1 MRSSWKPRRLLAPL
15 SSSHTHPKDAPLV
28 DNRISVLAVDD
39 HPLLREG
46 IASVLEGASDIALIA
61 QAASGQE
68 AIELYRLHRPD
79 VTLMDIQMPGMNGI
93 ETLTE
98 IRSEFPQAR
107 LIMLTVYRGDAQ
119 ARNAIKAGAA
129 GYLLK
134 SMVQKELRETIRIVH
149 SGQRYIPTEIAS
161 ELANSMAYET
171 LTDVEIEVL
180 RLVAAGFSNKRVAAA
195 LDAPEET
202 VKSRMK
208 SILGKLGASDRT
220 HAVTLALKRGIIDMF

>member
-1 MRSSWKPRRLLAPL
+1 
-15 SSSHTHPKDAPLV
+15 
-28 DNRISVLAVDD
+28 
-39 HPLLREG
+39 
-46 IASVLEGASDIALIA
+46 
-61 QAASGQE
+61 
-68 AIELYRLHRPD
+68 
-79 VTLMDIQMPGMNGI
+79 
-93 ETLTE
+93 
-98 IRSEFPQAR
+98 
-107 LIMLTVYRGDAQ
+107 MLTVYRGDAQ

-161 ELANSMAYET
+161 ELANSMAFET

-180 RLVAAGFSNKRVAAA
+180 RLVAAGFSNKRVAAT
-195 LDAPEET
+195 LNVPEET

-220 HAVTLALKRGIIDMF
+220 HAVTLALKRGIIEMF

>member
-1 MRSSWKPRRLLAPL
+1 MPD
-15 SSSHTHPKDAPLV
+15 H
-28 DNRISVLAVDD
+28 RITVLAVDD

-46 IASVLEGASDIALIA
+46 IASVLEGEIDIELIA
-61 QAASGQE
+61 QASSGRE

-93 ETLTE
+93 ETLIR

-107 LIMLTVYRGDAQ
+107 IVMLTIYKGADTQ
-119 ARNAIKAGAA
+119 ARNAIEAGAA

-149 SGQRYIPTEIAS
+149 AGQRYIPAEIAS
-161 ELANSMAYET
+161 ELANGMAYEA
-171 LTDVEIEVL
+171 LTEVEIDVL

-195 LDAPEET
+195 LGAPEET

-208 SILGKLGASDRT
+208 SILAKLEANDRT
-220 HAVTLALKRGIIDMF
+220 HAVTLALKRGIIAMF

>member
-1 MRSSWKPRRLLAPL
+1 MDAYSEGRNL
-15 SSSHTHPKDAPLV
+15 SE
-28 DNRISVLAVDD
+28 NRISVLAVDD

-46 IASVLEGASDIALIA
+46 IASVLEGASDLKLVA
-61 QAASGQE
+61 QAASGRE
-68 AIELYRLHRPD
+68 AIEMYRQHRPD
-79 VTLMDIQMPGMNGI
+79 VTLMDIQMPGLNGI
-93 ETLTE
+93 ETLIE
-98 IRSEFPQAR
+98 IRKEFPSAR

-149 SGQRYIPTEIAS
+149 SGQRYIPAEIAS
-161 ELANSMAYET
+161 ELANSMAYES
-171 LTDVEIEVL
+171 LSEVEIEVL
-180 RLVAAGFSNKRVAAA
+180 RLVATGFSNKRVAAA
-195 LDAPEET
+195 LEVPEET

-220 HAVTLALKRGIIDMF
+220 HAVTLALKRGVIEMY

>member
-1 MRSSWKPRRLLAPL
+1 MVATCEALQPLPAVAGFYLPRKSSLAD
-15 SSSHTHPKDAPLV
+15 T
-28 DNRISVLAVDD
+28 RISVLAVDD

-46 IASVLEGASDIALIA
+46 IASVLESATDIDLIA
-61 QAASGQE
+61 QASSGQE
-68 AIELYRLHRPD
+68 AIELYRLHKPD
-79 VTLMDIQMPGMNGI
+79 VTLMDIQMPGLNGI

-98 IRSEFPQAR
+98 IRREFPQAR
-107 LIMLTVYRGDAQ
+107 LIMLTAYRGDAQ
-119 ARNAIKAGAA
+119 ARSAIKAGAA

-149 SGQRYIPTEIAS
+149 SGQRYIPAEIAN
-161 ELANSMAYET
+161 ELANSMSYEA
-171 LTDVEIEVL
+171 LSAVEIEVL

-195 LDAPEET
+195 LNIPEET

-220 HAVTLALKRGIIDMF
+220 HAATLALKRGIIDTS

>member
-1 MRSSWKPRRLLAPL
+1 MLDS
-15 SSSHTHPKDAPLV
+15 
-28 DNRISVLAVDD
+28 RISVLAVDD

-46 IASVLEGASDIALIA
+46 IASVLEGASDIQLVA
-61 QAASGQE
+61 QASSGRE
-68 AIELYRLHRPD
+68 AIELHRLHKPD
-79 VTLMDIQMPGMNGI
+79 VTLMDIQMPEMNGI

-98 IRSEFPQAR
+98 IRKESPQAR
-107 LIMLTVYRGDAQ
+107 FIMLTVYRGDAQ

-180 RLVAAGFSNKRVAAA
+180 RLVAAGFSNKRVAAT
-195 LDAPEET
+195 LNVPEET

-220 HAVTLALKRGIIDMF
+220 HAVTLALKRGIIEMF